1 MSGFYR
7 PPATRLVRPTRR
19 RPAFR
24 AFGPTLGLLA
34 LALAVLA
41 GAVVLTRHP
50 RFAVRRV
57 VLEGVPEARR
67 AEAEE
72 VTDAFL
78 GRPLL
83 FVDLD
88 TAVDGLA
95 KRPWVA
101 RVAARRII
109 PDTLVVRV
117 EARPPVA
124 LARRGA
130 DLWVVDRSGS
140 WLGPYAGRALS
151 GEDDYP
157 IISPAA
163 GGPGNEDGVSRGAA
177 FLVALKAEDPALHS
191 RVSEVIVSSDGFAVT
206 DRVARARL
214 LLPGDPAETPR
225 AAAAWRAWLALVP
238 DLGRRGLPVDAAD
251 LRFDGRIVLNAPPE
265 LLGRGKT

>member
-1 MSGFYR
+1 MTVFYR
-7 PPATRLVRPTRR
+7 PPLTRRVRPVRHRSPWRTLA
-19 RPAFR
+19 PAL
-24 AFGPTLGLLA
+24 ALLA
-34 LALAVLA
+34 LALAALGGMLVLK
-41 GAVVLTRHP
+41 LHP

-72 VTDAFL
+72 VTDALL

-88 TAVDGLA
+88 GAVEGLA
-95 KRPWVA
+95 KLPWVA
-101 RVAARRII
+101 RAAARRVV

-130 DLWVVDRSGS
+130 DLWMVDRSGT
-140 WLGPYAGRALS
+140 WLGRYAGRAVS
-151 GEDDYP
+151 GQDDFP
-157 IISPAA
+157 LIDGS
-163 GGPGNEDGVSRGAA
+163 GGDDAVSRGAA
-177 FLVALKAEDPALHS
+177 FLMALKAEDEALCARLS
-191 RVSEVIVSSDGFAVT
+191 DITVLGSGVSVT

-214 LLPGDPAETPR
+214 LLPGDPAEAGR

-251 LRFDGRIVLNAPPE
+251 LRFDGRIVLAPPPDG
-265 LLGRGKT
+265 LDHGKI